1 MGNSKVFINCFF
13 KDPEIAQAFQD
24 ISTNPANFMKY
35 QNNPKVMALFQKFT
49 KFGGPGGMN
58 MGGGGG
64 GFGGFGK
71 PAATPP
77 EDDGLD

>member
-1 MGNSKVFINCFF
+1 
-13 KDPEIAQAFQD
+13 
-24 ISTNPANFMKY
+24 MKY

-49 KFGGPGGMN
+49 KFGGSGGMN
-58 MGGGGG
+58 MGGAGG